1 MRGRAGRKGKDEVGE
16 SYLCCERVDL
26 EQVSELIRA
35 DLPTIESSLIPEKRG
50 IQRCVM
56 RYTG

>member
-26 EQVSELIRA
+26 EQVSDLIQA

-50 IQRCVM
+50 IQRSVT
-56 RYTG
+56 RHNG